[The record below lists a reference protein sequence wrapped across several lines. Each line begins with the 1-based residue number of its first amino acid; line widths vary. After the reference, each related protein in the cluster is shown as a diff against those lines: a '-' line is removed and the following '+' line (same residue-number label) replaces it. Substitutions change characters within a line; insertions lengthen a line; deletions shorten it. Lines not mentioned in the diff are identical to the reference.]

1 MLGVILG
8 NGPSKHCFDRNGDF
22 VIGCNIPGDAFS
34 VDATVIADE
43 EIVWILKSTPNIIQC
58 PIIVSTKAWEKM
70 KELRIDDQFTILHV
84 FKPKEWYNA
93 AHYAA
98 DFLLEFGECDG
109 INIWGCDSIFQDNI
123 ESTTDQFVKK
133 ENTADMKFI
142 RNWRRIWDDIFDQN
156 PNVNFNAMR
165 VD

>member
-8 NGPSKHCFDRNGDF
+8 NGPSKHLFDRSGDF
-22 VIGCNIPGDAFS
+22 VIGCNIPGDTFS

-43 EIVWILKSTPNIIQC
+43 EIVWILKSNPNIIQC

-133 ENTADMKFI
+133 ENPADMKFI
-142 RNWRRIWDDIFDQN
+142 RNWRRIWNDIFDQN

>member
-1 MLGVILG
+1 
-8 NGPSKHCFDRNGDF
+8 
-22 VIGCNIPGDAFS
+22 
-34 VDATVIADE
+34 
-43 EIVWILKSTPNIIQC
+43 
-58 PIIVSTKAWEKM
+58 M
-70 KELRIDDQFTILHV
+70 KELRIDDQFSILHV

-133 ENTADMKFI
+133 ENPADMKFI
-142 RNWRRIWDDIFDQN
+142 RNWRRIWNDIFDQN